1 MDWVFLTVAAIFL
14 ICIIIGIYKG
24 ALRIAVSLATTLVTL
39 VIVFFASPYAADA
52 IIKYT
57 PVDEMIQDKVSSA
70 MTDAAAEYLAAGAE
84 DIMEDGI
91 SREDVE
97 KALEAAG
104 ISEEQLEAYDIT
116 IDDIVDGDI
125 SSEQLSELGLADKL
139 SGLVGAGDEDAK
151 EDAGSA
157 LESMDIPRDL
167 QQEAISEADMIILG
181 PGSLYTSIIPNLL
194 VEGIARA
201 VADADALKVYVAN
214 VMTQEGETEGY
225 TNADHIQAIFQ
236 HSLPGLFH
244 LCLVNS
250 ASIPREVTERY
261 AQEGAEPVRY
271 DKNACAQLGVEL
283 VSRPVSTVR
292 NGYVRHDSQLLAAA
306 LLELHAQ
313 RSVRIAGLGK
323 YRTE

>member
-84 DIMEDGI
+84 DIMEGGI

-139 SGLVGAGDEDAK
+139 SGLGGAGDEETE

-167 QQEAISEADMIILG
+167 QQEAISEADLPDIFKD
-181 PGSLYTSIIPNLL
+181 LL
-194 VEGIARA
+194 
-201 VADADALKVYVAN
+201 
-214 VMTQEGETEGY
+214 
-225 TNADHIQAIFQ
+225 
-236 HSLPGLFH
+236 S
-244 LCLVNS
+244 VNNNS
-250 ASIPREVTERY
+250 EIYEE
-261 AQEGAEPVRY
+261 
-271 DKNACAQLGVEL
+271 LGVETFAQYVGNFL
-283 VSRPVSTVR
+283 SKLIINIVSFLGIFLIVTIILRAVIFALDIVEDLPVLGILNRLAGGAVGFACALIIVWVLFIVVTLLYTTVIGKDMYDTVQG
-292 NGYVRHDSQLLAAA
+292 NGMLKMLYDCNPIMKMAAK
-306 LLELHAQ
+306 
-313 RSVRIAGLGK
+313 I
-323 YRTE
+323 

>member
-139 SGLVGAGDEDAK
+139 SGLGGAGDEDAK
-151 EDAGSA
+151 EEAGSA

-167 QQEAISEADMIILG
+167 QQEAISEADLPDIFKD
-181 PGSLYTSIIPNLL
+181 LL
-194 VEGIARA
+194 
-201 VADADALKVYVAN
+201 
-214 VMTQEGETEGY
+214 
-225 TNADHIQAIFQ
+225 
-236 HSLPGLFH
+236 S
-244 LCLVNS
+244 VNNNS
-250 ASIPREVTERY
+250 EIYEE
-261 AQEGAEPVRY
+261 
-271 DKNACAQLGVEL
+271 LGVETFAQYVGNFL
-283 VSRPVSTVR
+283 SKLIINIVSFLGIFLIVTIILRAGIFALDIVEDLPVLGILNRLAGGAVGFACALIIVWVLFIVVTLLYTTVIGKDMYDTVQG
-292 NGYVRHDSQLLAAA
+292 NGMLKMLYDCNPIMKMAAK
-306 LLELHAQ
+306 
-313 RSVRIAGLGK
+313 I
-323 YRTE
+323 

>member
-139 SGLVGAGDEDAK
+139 SGLGGAGDEDAK
-151 EDAGSA
+151 EEAGSA

-167 QQEAISEADMIILG
+167 QQEAISEADLPDIFKD
-181 PGSLYTSIIPNLL
+181 LL
-194 VEGIARA
+194 
-201 VADADALKVYVAN
+201 
-214 VMTQEGETEGY
+214 
-225 TNADHIQAIFQ
+225 
-236 HSLPGLFH
+236 S
-244 LCLVNS
+244 VNNNS
-250 ASIPREVTERY
+250 EIYEE
-261 AQEGAEPVRY
+261 
-271 DKNACAQLGVEL
+271 LGVETFAQYVGNFL
-283 VSRPVSTVR
+283 SKLIINIVSFLGIFLIVTIILRAVIFALDIVEDFPVLGILNRLAGGAVGFACALIIVWVLFIVVTLLYTTVIGKDMYDTVQG
-292 NGYVRHDSQLLAAA
+292 NGMLKMLYDCNPIMKMAAK
-306 LLELHAQ
+306 
-313 RSVRIAGLGK
+313 I
-323 YRTE
+323 

>member
-167 QQEAISEADMIILG
+167 QQEAISEADLPDIFKD
-181 PGSLYTSIIPNLL
+181 LL
-194 VEGIARA
+194 
-201 VADADALKVYVAN
+201 
-214 VMTQEGETEGY
+214 
-225 TNADHIQAIFQ
+225 
-236 HSLPGLFH
+236 S
-244 LCLVNS
+244 VNNNS
-250 ASIPREVTERY
+250 EIYEE
-261 AQEGAEPVRY
+261 
-271 DKNACAQLGVEL
+271 LGVETFAQYVGNFL
-283 VSRPVSTVR
+283 SKLIINIVSFLGIFLIVTIILRAVIFALDIVEDLPVLGILNRLAGGAVGFACALIIVWVLFIVVTLLYTTVIGKDMYDTVQG
-292 NGYVRHDSQLLAAA
+292 NVMLKMLYDCNPIMKMAAK
-306 LLELHAQ
+306 
-313 RSVRIAGLGK
+313 I
-323 YRTE
+323 

>member
-39 VIVFFASPYAADA
+39 VTVFFASPYAADA

-167 QQEAISEADMIILG
+167 QQEAISEADLPDIFKD
-181 PGSLYTSIIPNLL
+181 LL
-194 VEGIARA
+194 
-201 VADADALKVYVAN
+201 
-214 VMTQEGETEGY
+214 
-225 TNADHIQAIFQ
+225 
-236 HSLPGLFH
+236 S
-244 LCLVNS
+244 VNNNS
-250 ASIPREVTERY
+250 EIYEE
-261 AQEGAEPVRY
+261 
-271 DKNACAQLGVEL
+271 LGVETFAQYVGNFL
-283 VSRPVSTVR
+283 SKLIINIVSFLGIFLIVTIILRAVIFALDIVEDLPVLGILNRLAGGAVGFACALIIVWVLFIVVTLLYTTVIGKDMYDTVQG
-292 NGYVRHDSQLLAAA
+292 NGMLKMLYDCNPIMKMAAK
-306 LLELHAQ
+306 L
-313 RSVRIAGLGK
+313 
-323 YRTE
+323 

>member
-1 MDWVFLTVAAIFL
+1 MDWAFLTVAAIFL

-104 ISEEQLEAYDIT
+104 ISEEQLEAYDIS

-139 SGLVGAGDEDAK
+139 SGLGGAGDEEA
-151 EDAGSA
+151 EGDAGSA

-167 QQEAISEADMIILG
+167 QQEAISEADLPDIFKD
-181 PGSLYTSIIPNLL
+181 LL
-194 VEGIARA
+194 
-201 VADADALKVYVAN
+201 
-214 VMTQEGETEGY
+214 
-225 TNADHIQAIFQ
+225 
-236 HSLPGLFH
+236 S
-244 LCLVNS
+244 VNNNS
-250 ASIPREVTERY
+250 EIYEE
-261 AQEGAEPVRY
+261 
-271 DKNACAQLGVEL
+271 LGVETFAQYVGNFL
-283 VSRPVSTVR
+283 SKLIINIVSFLGIFLIVTIIIRAVIFALDIVEDLPVLGILNRLAGGAVGFACALIIVWVLFIVVTLLYTTVIGKDMYDTVQG
-292 NGYVRHDSQLLAAA
+292 NGMLKMLYDCNPIMKMAAK
-306 LLELHAQ
+306 
-313 RSVRIAGLGK
+313 I
-323 YRTE
+323 